1 MNELAVADRR
11 RKERKLWVAG
21 LVASLLVHCTIL
33 LLGVSPPIP
42 PSPFAA
48 AGPKA
53 ADDRA
58 AGGGMQALNVLTPPT
73 VPLVP
78 PEIPLPVE
86 IEIDPVD
93 LTPQPVVE
101 VAAVLGEQPGL
112 PAPPGLS
119 DGDGEGDGGTAA
131 EGLRRV
137 LPPTPRGMIIPP
149 ANKGLRGVEVQV
161 WVFVDERGQVVAD
174 STRLDPPTRDRGF
187 NRQLVRE
194 AAQWVFRPGTL
205 DGKPVGAWFPYV
217 ISM

>member
-1 MNELAVADRR
+1 MNESAVAVRR
-11 RKERKLWVAG
+11 RKDRKVWGAAMA
-21 LVASLLVHCTIL
+21 ASVLLHLLIL
-33 LLGVSPPIP
+33 SARGAPPIP

-53 ADDRA
+53 GDDRA
-58 AGGGMQALNVLTPPT
+58 AAGGMQAMNILVPPT
-73 VPLVP
+73 VPLAP
-78 PEIPLPVE
+78 PEIPIPVE
-86 IEIDPVD
+86 IEIEPLEMVAEPVLD
-93 LTPQPVVE
+93 
-101 VAAVLGEQPGL
+101 VAAVLGERPGL
-112 PAPPGLS
+112 PGPPGLEN
-119 DGDGEGDGGTAA
+119 GEGAGDGGTAS
-131 EGLRRV
+131 EGLRRL

-161 WVFVDERGQVVAD
+161 WVFVDEHGRVVAD

-205 DGKPVGAWFPYV
+205 DGKPVAAWFPYV